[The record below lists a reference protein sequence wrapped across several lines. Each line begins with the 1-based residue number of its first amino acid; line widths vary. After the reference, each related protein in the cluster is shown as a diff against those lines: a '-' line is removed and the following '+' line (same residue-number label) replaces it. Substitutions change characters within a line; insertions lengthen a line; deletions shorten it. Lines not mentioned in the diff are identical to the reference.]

1 MKKSILSILLLFI
14 LASCGTTKII
24 DKPIV
29 FNQERKELTLEYL
42 KDRYNLIQDEPTIT
56 PKMVVVHWTAIPT
69 FEKSFDAFYNVKL
82 PTWRPDLKNASPLN
96 VSIQFLVDQDGII
109 YRLMD
114 ETTMARHVIGLNYC
128 SIGIENVG
136 GTKDTPLTKKQLKA
150 NIKLINYLKEKY
162 PKIEYVIG
170 HFEYTKFE
178 QTDLWLEN
186 DINYRTKKTDPGVN
200 FITKIRHA
208 TKKHQWK
215 PIPN

>member
-82 PTWRPDLKNASPLN
+82 PTWRPDLENASPLN

-200 FITKIRHA
+200 FITKIRHV